1 MSGPQ
6 KRIVFLTEDSK
17 PATGGVAEYLHQLAL
32 ATSTM
37 HDVLVITSVA
47 GADALNETIPF
58 RYRHVPWFRSHTHYR
73 GDDIAPVRR
82 INTLAWLATRQRRVR
97 ELLREIAAEAGDST
111 FVLGRVSPV
120 TAPWLVA
127 CRALG
132 IPCAALA
139 YGREILDPAWPRA
152 AAQEISRWY
161 AISGATLRMLVAQG
175 VPESRVTVLRPGVA
189 VLREPGEHLC
199 DVRTQLGVGKHPF
212 VLSVCMLR
220 LRKGIDLAIRAFA
233 ELAPEFPDLR
243 YVVAGDGPERDRLL
257 ALAETCGIRSLVTF
271 VGEVDDSAR
280 DALFGECELFVMP
293 TRRVADDTEG
303 FGLVFLEAARA
314 GKPAIGGRY
323 DGVPEAIV
331 DGVTGLL
338 VDTDRGEGPLVAA
351 MRLFLADPQLAAAYG
366 ARARQRV
373 HTEFTWDS
381 RARAFAA
388 RLDTVSRGEQES
400 APGTRVG
407 RAALW
412 GRTHG
417 VVAARLAARGR
428 LLSYLRAG
436 RVPRDLSA
444 CRSAVLGWVS
454 RAARGGGGGAL
465 PAGYHV
471 VDGWGQPY
479 PEVTGYLIPTLLRES
494 AREGPNRVE
503 LTRAATRAGEWLLR
517 TRLPNGA
524 VCRKQWHPG
533 AAVPSVFNTAQ
544 VLEGWCALAMASGES
559 RWLSPAR
566 DAAAWLLSEQEPD
579 GSWVRSAFNGV
590 SHSYYARAASALAK
604 FARLADDERSAMA
617 ARRAFEWVLAQQDSD
632 GWFDRAD
639 FTPGGSPTTH
649 TIGYVLEGL
658 LEGADLLDEPRYRA
672 AAAQAAGALRGVRE
686 RVGYLPGRFACGW
699 RPAAKWRCVTGDAQ
713 MGLIWAMLGNATG
726 DERWMGAARAMADSV
741 RGCVR
746 TVADWPEISGGVPG
760 SAPTWAEYD
769 AHAYPTHA
777 AKFAL
782 DLFAL
787 TAA

>member
-1 MSGPQ
+1 MSRAR
-6 KRIVFLTEDSK
+6 KRVVFLTEDSK

-32 ATSTM
+32 AMSTT
-37 HDVLVITSVA
+37 HDVLVVTSVA
-47 GADALNETIPF
+47 GADALNGTIPF
-58 RYRHVPWFRSHTHYR
+58 RYRHVPWFRSHTRYR
-73 GDDIAPVRR
+73 GDGIGPLRR
-82 INTLAWLATRQRRVR
+82 LNTLGWLATRQRRAR
-97 ELLREIAAEAGDST
+97 ELLREIAAEARDST

-120 TAPWLVA
+120 TAPWPVA
-127 CRALG
+127 CRELG
-132 IPCAALA
+132 VPCAALA
-139 YGREILDPAWPRA
+139 YGREILDAAWPSA
-152 AAQEISRWY
+152 AAREISRWY
-161 AISGATLRMLVAQG
+161 AISGATARMLISRG
-175 VPESRVTVLRPGVA
+175 VPENRVTLLRPGVS
-189 VLREPGEHLC
+189 VLAEPRAEPC
-199 DVRTQLGVGKHPF
+199 DVRMRLGLRDHRF

-220 LRKGIDLAIRAFA
+220 PRKGIDLAIRAFA
-233 ELAPEFPDLR
+233 QLAPEFPDLR
-243 YVVAGDGPERDRLL
+243 YVIAGDGPERDRLL
-257 ALAETCGIRSLVTF
+257 ALAHTCGIGSLVTF
-271 VGEVDDSAR
+271 AGEVDDAAR
-280 DALFGECELFVMP
+280 DALFEECELFVMP
-293 TRRVADDTEG
+293 TRRVRDDAEG

-338 VDTDRGEGPLVAA
+338 VDTDSGEGPLIAA
-351 MRLFLADPQLAAAYG
+351 MRRFLADPQLATACG

-373 HTEFTWDS
+373 HAEFTWDS
-381 RARAFAA
+381 RARTFAA
-388 RLDTVSRGEQES
+388 GLDALSRDGQER
-400 APGTRVG
+400 AAGTGAG

-412 GRTHG
+412 GRTHAT
-417 VVAARLAARGR
+417 VAARLAAQGR

-436 RVPRDLSA
+436 SVPRDLSA

-454 RAARGGGGGAL
+454 RAARGGGGAM
-465 PAGYHV
+465 PAAYHV

-479 PEVTGYLIPTLLRES
+479 PEVTGYVIPTLLRES
-494 AREGPNRVE
+494 AREGPNGVE
-503 LTRAATRAGEWLLR
+503 LSRAAARAGEWLLR
-517 TRLPNGA
+517 TRLPSGA

-533 AAVPSVFNTAQ
+533 ASEPSVFNTAQ
-544 VLEGWCALAMASGES
+544 VLDGWCALAIASGES
-559 RWLSPAR
+559 RWLCPAR
-566 DAAAWLLSEQEPD
+566 QAAAWLLAEQEPD
-579 GSWVRSAFNGV
+579 GSWTRSAFNGV
-590 SHSYYARAASALAK
+590 PHSYYARAASALAT
-604 FARLADDERSAMA
+604 FARLADDERSAAA
-617 ARRAFEWVLAQQDSD
+617 ARRALEWVLAQQDSD

-672 AAAQAAGALRGVRE
+672 AAAQAAGALREVRE
-686 RVGYLPGRFACGW
+686 CVGYLPGRLARGW

-713 MGLIWAMLGNATG
+713 VGLVWAMLGNATG
-726 DERWMGAARAMADSV
+726 DEHWMSAARAMAEAV

-760 SAPTWAEYD
+760 SHPAWGEYD